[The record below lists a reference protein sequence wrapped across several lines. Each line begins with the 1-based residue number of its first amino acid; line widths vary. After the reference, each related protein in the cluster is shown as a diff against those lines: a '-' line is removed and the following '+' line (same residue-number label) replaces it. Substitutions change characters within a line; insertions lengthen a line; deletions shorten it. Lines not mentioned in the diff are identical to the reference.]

1 MWKTRCRARI
11 TNSEELIEA
20 RHFEHRLE
28 PNTLKMEKKKEKEK
42 MITMGVPYRLQL
54 RYDMMV
60 VNDDNNRII
69 NLHMILDAP
78 PNDGCV
84 QQVSP

>member
-28 PNTLKMEKKKEKEK
+28 PNTLKVEMDRNETES
-42 MITMGVPYRLQL
+42 MITMGVRTVQL
-54 RYDMMV
+54 ESI
-60 VNDDNNRII
+60 NDDNNRVI

-78 PNDGCV
+78 PQCATS
-84 QQVSP
+84 VSIVGIGW